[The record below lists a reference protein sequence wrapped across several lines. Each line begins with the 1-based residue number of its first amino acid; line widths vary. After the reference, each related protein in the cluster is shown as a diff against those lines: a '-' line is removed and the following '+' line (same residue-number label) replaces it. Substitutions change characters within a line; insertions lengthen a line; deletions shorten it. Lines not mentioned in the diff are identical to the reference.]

1 MGARTLEV
9 RLSAR
14 LLVLAAVVLTAV
26 GITTALVTDRALAVA
41 DDQRARDEAA
51 GARDSLAVE
60 LSEGDSREQAS
71 REVVAAA
78 NGEGVR
84 LAIQFEGG
92 ALYSAGPGDLPTLAA
107 GQCANVDDEGGHPWR
122 ACCVAGVGS
131 TLVAAV
137 PVVVHRQVVSAVWR
151 AMAVLVAL
159 ATLLLWWGIRR
170 AVRAPLAELTALVA
184 WTARVRDDAS
194 LGGAGP
200 PGRSR
205 SPTSRRPSMH
215 SYESCSKPW
224 RASAPTALT
233 SRTSCVRR

>member
-41 DDQRARDEAA
+41 DNQRARDEAA

-92 ALYSAGPGDLPTLAA
+92 ALYSAGPGNLPTLAA

-122 ACCVAGVGS
+122 ACCVAGVDPRWS
-131 TLVAAV
+131 
-137 PVVVHRQVVSAVWR
+137 PPFPSSS
-151 AMAVLVAL
+151 
-159 ATLLLWWGIRR
+159 
-170 AVRAPLAELTALVA
+170 
-184 WTARVRDDAS
+184 TARWS
-194 LGGAGP
+194 L
-200 PGRSR
+200 RSGV
-205 SPTSRRPSMH
+205 
-215 SYESCSKPW
+215 PW
-224 RASAPTALT
+224 RCWWPLPRCCSGGGSVAP
-233 SRTSCVRR
+233 